1 MTAFRIALV
10 GVLALT
16 LAPNVFAQGNPNRPQ
31 QPQRPTGLTL
41 DARPNPVVFGQPT
54 ELSGRLTGGDVSGVA
69 IRFEQD
75 TTRPY
80 GDSYQPTMLTATTA
94 NNGRYSL
101 NVRPALNTQYR
112 ATAQSS
118 PPLRGGARL
127 VLVRTR
133 VGLRLSDSTPSR
145 GSRVR
150 FSGSVLP
157 AHDGRPALIQKRSP
171 SGRFVTVARTSL
183 RDAGTL
189 RSAYSRRVRVYRDG
203 AYRVKVP
210 GDSDHVNGFSRT
222 LSINVG

>member
-1 MTAFRIALV
+1 MTPRRIALV
-10 GVLALT
+10 SVLALI

-31 QPQRPTGLTL
+31 PPRKPTGLTI

-54 ELSGRLTGGDVSGVA
+54 ELSGRLTGGDAGGVT

-75 TTRPY
+75 DTRPY
-80 GDSYQPTMLTATTA
+80 GDDYQPTMLTATTA

-101 NVRPALNTQYR
+101 NVRPAMNTQYR
-112 ATAQSS
+112 AIAQSS
-118 PPLRGGARL
+118 PPLRSAARL

-133 VGLRLSDSTPSR
+133 VGLRLSDSTPNR
-145 GSRVR
+145 GSLVR

-183 RDAGTL
+183 RDAGAA
-189 RSAYSRRVRVYRDG
+189 RSTYSRRARVYRDG
-203 AYRVKVP
+203 VYRVKVP

-222 LSINVG
+222 RSINVG